1 MHEFLSDIEKIEDL
15 TNKILISYNNFMKVS
30 KGLRNRL
37 LVRSAQIEF
46 LINYWDKL
54 IGKVQMRASAI
65 ND

>member
-54 IGKVQMRASAI
+54 IGKVQIRASAI

>member
-54 IGKVQMRASAI
+54 IGKV
-65 ND
+65 